1 MNNYIEC
8 FDDLLSAAEN
18 NLGEE
23 DIKAILKGEKM
34 RECIRDDT
42 FRGDC
47 TVMFIARDYAAGIRA
62 AKSIK
67 EFENSNN
74 YSLDMPFFMP
84 LLSGKNRRT
93 AQLSCVTL
101 AENFIG
107 LYRGYDNKRHLQYR
121 SMLYMFIVGDCIEA
135 ADRFLK
141 VYRFMDNRKD
151 CLSEFI
157 RIGAK
162 RKKTEMLKLFTK
174 YGFSISWEDMKY
186 LYCRDKEYADFLI
199 EEEIIKIQPE
209 TDADKE
215 KTRVLDNKNKL
226 PKIKNW
232 NVKAKADRIEFTG
245 NVYGSQK
252 GQPDECFYS
261 FEAANCVGLN
271 EEEFAVYERGEE
283 NGCYILKFSDKI
295 EGYQAE
301 SVSIEEVLD
310 FFQNNMADYDKLAE
324 LLLSRGDSLVIPGMG
339 YTSRTVTKGEGDI
352 KGDKPRCTYYYSCR
366 EKSVA
371 RSVEV
376 KRKNVPTA
384 RMHGRDFYMCFDL
397 LAEVL
402 GCIMKDEKACVYADK
417 IRKMFNSEIGIREKA
432 CLEELIFSCLRY
444 YASEENYLQTE
455 KLLYELGRSGG
466 SIYTSCDFLFM
477 FLGLESDEARK
488 EAFKRIELRP
498 DLNIFAI
505 VPLYVGNLM
514 GSVYELFTYSYGLGS
529 GIEKSVCYFAEK
541 RNRKAV
547 GELAQLCGRIE
558 NIDLLELALRSP
570 DTVYDFLQNEFCF
583 LVPDNFKKGGKIK
596 DLREM
601 TETIAFTYVCQ
612 ISYFPNLSYAYTYF
626 DKKDFELMI
635 SYLPEI
641 KCISSRDL
649 ISVYKNEANYC
660 TEAYDCKPDMAYYF
674 DKLFGENV
682 HVQNISYMSNDKI
695 KGMLRAK
702 LRNHRFIIE
711 CPQFEENYL
720 SLPKNF
726 VLTLPDDFDCDK
738 YINELLKSGD
748 RRKIINAARH
758 NLLNKNNIERA
769 IRTAVENNY
778 YNGLKVLYRIFGLL
792 SRT

>member
-93 AQLSCVTL
+93 AQLSCVTM
-101 AENFIG
+101 AESFIG
-107 LYRGYDNKRHLQYR
+107 LYRGYDNKKHLQYR

-135 ADRFLK
+135 ADRFLQA
-141 VYRFMDNRKD
+141 YRFMDNRKD

-162 RKKTEMLKLFTK
+162 RRKMEMLKLFAK
-174 YGFSISWEDMKY
+174 YGFRISWEDMKY

-199 EEEIIKIQPE
+199 EEEIIKRQPE
-209 TDADKE
+209 ADADKE
-215 KTRVLDNKNKL
+215 KIWIENNKSKI
-226 PKIKNW
+226 PAIKNW
-232 NVKAKADRIEFTG
+232 NVRAKADRVEFTG

-252 GQPDECFYS
+252 GQPDGCFYS
-261 FEAANCVGLN
+261 FEAASCVRLN
-271 EEEFAVYERGEE
+271 EEELAVYEGGEE

-295 EGYQAE
+295 ESYQAG
-301 SVSIEEVLD
+301 SASIEEVLD
-310 FFQNNMADYDKLAE
+310 FYQNNRADYDKLAE
-324 LLLSRGDSLVIPGMG
+324 LLLSPGDSLVIPGIG
-339 YTSRTVTKGEGDI
+339 YTSRTVKKEEGDI
-352 KGDKPRCTYYYSCR
+352 KENKPRCTYYYSWR
-366 EKSVA
+366 EKSVV

-376 KRKNVPTA
+376 KGKNVPTA

-397 LAEVL
+397 LAEIL
-402 GCIMKDEKACVYADK
+402 GCIMKDERACVYADK

-432 CLEELIFSCLRY
+432 RLEELIFSCLRY
-444 YASEENYLQTE
+444 YASEENYLQTAG
-455 KLLYELGRSGG
+455 LLCELGLSGG
-466 SIYTSCDFLFM
+466 NGYTSCDFLFM
-477 FLGLESDEARK
+477 FLGLESNEAK
-488 EAFKRIELRP
+488 AEAFKRIEFRP
-498 DLNIFAI
+498 DLNVFAV
-505 VPLYVGNLM
+505 VPLYAGNLM
-514 GSVYELFTYSYGLGS
+514 GSLYKLFSHSSGLGS
-529 GIEKSVCYFAEK
+529 GIDKSVCYFAEK
-541 RNRKAV
+541 RDRRAV
-547 GELAQLCGRIE
+547 GELARICGRIE
-558 NIDLLELALRSP
+558 DIDLFELALRSP
-570 DTVYDFLQNEFCF
+570 NTVYDFLQNEFCF
-583 LVPDNFKKGGKIK
+583 LVPDNLKKGRKIK

-601 TETIAFTYVCQ
+601 VETIAFTYVCQ
-612 ISYFPNLSYAYTYF
+612 TSYFPNLSYAYTYF

-641 KCISSRDL
+641 KCISNSDL

-660 TEAYDCKPDMAYYF
+660 TEAYNCKPDMAYYF
-674 DKLFGENV
+674 DRLLEENV

-758 NLLNKNNIERA
+758 NLLNENNIERA
-769 IRTAVENNY
+769 IRTAAENNC

-792 SRT
+792 FRT